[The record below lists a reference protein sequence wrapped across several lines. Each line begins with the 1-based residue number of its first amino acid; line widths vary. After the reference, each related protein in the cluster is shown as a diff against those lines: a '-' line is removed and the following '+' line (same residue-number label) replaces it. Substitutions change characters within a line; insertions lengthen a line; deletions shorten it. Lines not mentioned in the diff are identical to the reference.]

1 MSGSVCWRLLLS
13 VGFSSSLEM
22 SGGVYEGC
30 LGGFLGYKNGFHGHR
45 RHLDVFV
52 EYLGSQSLQYGA
64 TTLSWQNPERH
75 NFSSPGRIETS
86 KYQNVHI

>member
-13 VGFSSSLEM
+13 VGFSCSLEM
-22 SGGVYEGC
+22 SGGCSGVS
-30 LGGFLGYKNGFHGHR
+30 GGIRMVFHGHR